1 MLKPGWVTLICTF
14 GRIHIGASFIQLF
27 VPSEITHNRG
37 ADPLGSPLPYPA
49 YSGLRPSALRT
60 ALSCGLPLSSWGA
73 FGISGTTF
81 NQRARYYSLRNFNAK
96 SMQNIPN
103 KS

>member
-14 GRIHIGASFIQLF
+14 GRIHIGTSFNLLF
-27 VPSEITHNRG
+27 VPSEITHNGG
-37 ADPLGSPLPYPA
+37 ADPLGSPLPYPD

-73 FGISGTTF
+73 FGVIKTIFT
-81 NQRARYYSLRNFNAK
+81 QRT
-96 SMQNIPN
+96 
-103 KS
+103 

>member
-14 GRIHIGASFIQLF
+14 GRIHIGTSFNRLF

-37 ADPLGSPLPYPA
+37 ADPLGSPLPYPD
-49 YSGLRPSALRT
+49 YPGLRPSALRT

-73 FGISGTTF
+73 FGVTRTIFT
-81 NQRARYYSLRNFNAK
+81 QRTWLYSLRSFNAK
-96 SMQNIPN
+96 SMQNIQE
-103 KS
+103 K